1 MAEAF
6 IDANVQLAFVSQRV
20 GKTIPQVSLFAFFI
34 GFSLATGSLAE
45 TAAVAPKKTIVFLG
59 DSITAGYGL
68 AKGDAYPALI
78 QKKIEEAGLP
88 YEVENAGL
96 SGDTTAGAL
105 RRIDWLLQRPIHV
118 LVIELGGNDGLRGLP
133 PGVTEANLQSIIDKV
148 RARSPLTRIMI
159 AGMRIPPNLGA
170 DYTGEFEQIFSDL
183 ATKNGAVLV
192 PFLLEG
198 VGGNRGLNQPDQ
210 IHPTAAGQK
219 IIAETVWKRL
229 QPLLQT
235 K

>member
-1 MAEAF
+1 MTRSF
-6 IDANVQLAFVSQRV
+6 N
-20 GKTIPQVSLFAFFI
+20 
-34 GFSLATGSLAE
+34 
-45 TAAVAPKKTIVFLG
+45 
-59 DSITAGYGL
+59 
-68 AKGDAYPALI
+68 
-78 QKKIEEAGLP
+78 
-88 YEVENAGL
+88 L
-96 SGDTTAGAL
+96 SSSK
-105 RRIDWLLQRPIHV
+105 
-118 LVIELGGNDGLRGLP
+118 LP
-133 PGVTEANLQSIIDKV
+133 PSGKHFE
-148 RARSPLTRIMI
+148 RRTRIMI
-159 AGMRIPPNLGA
+159 AGMRLPPNLGA
-170 DYTGEFEQIFSDL
+170 DYTGEFEQVFSEL

>member
-1 MAEAF
+1 M
-6 IDANVQLAFVSQRV
+6 
-20 GKTIPQVSLFAFFI
+20 
-34 GFSLATGSLAE
+34 
-45 TAAVAPKKTIVFLG
+45 
-59 DSITAGYGL
+59 
-68 AKGDAYPALI
+68 
-78 QKKIEEAGLP
+78 
-88 YEVENAGL
+88 
-96 SGDTTAGAL
+96 
-105 RRIDWLLQRPIHV
+105 
-118 LVIELGGNDGLRGLP
+118 
-133 PGVTEANLQSIIDKV
+133 TEANLQSIIDKV

-159 AGMRIPPNLGA
+159 AGMRLPPNLGA
-170 DYTGEFEQIFSDL
+170 DYTGEFEQVFSEL

>member
-6 IDANVQLAFVSQRV
+6 IDVNVQLAFVSQYV
-20 GKTIPQVSLFAFFI
+20 GETMPHVSLAFFMCL
-34 GFSLATGSLAE
+34 SLATGSLAE

-78 QKKIEEAGLP
+78 QKKIEEAGLL
-88 YEVENAGL
+88 YKVENAGL

-170 DYTGEFEQIFSDL
+170 DYIGEFEQVFSDL

-198 VGGNRGLNQPDQ
+198 VGVNRGLNQPDQ

>member
-1 MAEAF
+1 M
-6 IDANVQLAFVSQRV
+6 N
-20 GKTIPQVSLFAFFI
+20 SLKLVALLLLVLT
-34 GFSLATGSLAE
+34 GCELSAADPATSN
-45 TAAVAPKKTIVFLG
+45 TAAQKRGRIVILG

-78 QKKIEEAGLP
+78 QKKIEEAGLL
-88 YEVENAGL
+88 YKVENAGL

-133 PGVTEANLQSIIDKV
+133 SGVTEANLQSIIDKV
-148 RARSPLTRIMI
+148 KARSPLTRIMI

-170 DYTGEFEQIFSDL
+170 DYTGEFEQVFSDL

>member
-1 MAEAF
+1 
-6 IDANVQLAFVSQRV
+6 
-20 GKTIPQVSLFAFFI
+20 
-34 GFSLATGSLAE
+34 
-45 TAAVAPKKTIVFLG
+45 
-59 DSITAGYGL
+59 
-68 AKGDAYPALI
+68 
-78 QKKIEEAGLP
+78 
-88 YEVENAGL
+88 
-96 SGDTTAGAL
+96 
-105 RRIDWLLQRPIHV
+105 
-118 LVIELGGNDGLRGLP
+118 
-133 PGVTEANLQSIIDKV
+133 
-148 RARSPLTRIMI
+148 MI
-159 AGMRIPPNLGA
+159 AGMRLPPNLGA
-170 DYTGEFEQIFSDL
+170 DYTGEFEQVFSKL